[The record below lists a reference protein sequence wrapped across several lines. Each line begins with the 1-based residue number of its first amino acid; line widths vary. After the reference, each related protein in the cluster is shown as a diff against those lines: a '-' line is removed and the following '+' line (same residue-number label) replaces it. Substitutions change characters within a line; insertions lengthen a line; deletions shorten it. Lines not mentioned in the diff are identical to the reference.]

1 MKGHQHMT
9 KEEVEQLLKRFMD
22 GTSTLEEEAQLA
34 EFFRSHEVV
43 GEWKEYK
50 EMFALFDEGKVE
62 VDEKKRSKGWWKF
75 AGIAAMM
82 LLLLGLGFYFSSRI
96 EKKPELVA
104 QTDTIKTP
112 PQREEGQGARSKE
125 QGARGEEPETKQ
137 KPVEKVDTVRKVKEM
152 QRIARPPKQYMAKV
166 KKEDVQPK
174 KEVLPDTIIF
184 TAPPYRI
191 AAETLSEPE
200 IHVRPLRA
208 SAPQQQIDYEHLDY
222 EEMKREIQLRG
233 ERLRDIGELAIND
246 EEDF

>member
-43 GEWKEYK
+43 DEWKEYK

-104 QTDTIKTP
+104 QTDTIKTAP
-112 PQREEGQGARSKE
+112 KREEGQGARSKE

-222 EEMKREIQLRG
+222 EGMKREIQLRG

>member
-1 MKGHQHMT
+1 MKQQQHIT
-9 KEEVEQLLKRFMD
+9 TQEVEQLLQRFMD

-104 QTDTIKTP
+104 QTDTIKTAP
-112 PQREEGQGARSKE
+112 KREEGQGARSKE

-222 EEMKREIQLRG
+222 EEMKREILQRG
-233 ERLRDIGELAIND
+233 ERLRDIGELAINY

>member
-50 EMFALFDEGKVE
+50 EMFALFDEGNVE
-62 VDEKKRSKGWWKF
+62 VNEKKRSKGWWKF

-104 QTDTIKTP
+104 QTPSRRRQKEK
-112 PQREEGQGARSKE
+112 RGKGRGARSKGQE
-125 QGARGEEPETKQ
+125 ARN
-137 KPVEKVDTVRKVKEM
+137 
-152 QRIARPPKQYMAKV
+152 
-166 KKEDVQPK
+166 
-174 KEVLPDTIIF
+174 
-184 TAPPYRI
+184 
-191 AAETLSEPE
+191 
-200 IHVRPLRA
+200 LRR
-208 SAPQQQIDYEHLDY
+208 SRNLWRRWTQ
-222 EEMKREIQLRG
+222 
-233 ERLRDIGELAIND
+233 
-246 EEDF
+246 

>member
-1 MKGHQHMT
+1 MT

-104 QTDTIKTP
+104 QTDTIKTAP
-112 PQREEGQGARSKE
+112 KREEGQGARSKE

-152 QRIARPPKQYMAKV
+152 Q
-166 KKEDVQPK
+166 
-174 KEVLPDTIIF
+174 
-184 TAPPYRI
+184 
-191 AAETLSEPE
+191 
-200 IHVRPLRA
+200 
-208 SAPQQQIDYEHLDY
+208 
-222 EEMKREIQLRG
+222 
-233 ERLRDIGELAIND
+233 
-246 EEDF
+246 

>member
-82 LLLLGLGFYFSSRI
+82 LLLLGLGFYLSSRI
-96 EKKPELVA
+96 NKKPELVA
-104 QTDTIKTP
+104 QTDTIKTAP
-112 PQREEGQGARSKE
+112 KREEGQGARSKE

-166 KKEDVQPK
+166 KKEDVQPN